1 MNTQKERLNIFLSK
15 KEMQKLK
22 LITLM
27 LEPELHRSDAIYKV
41 LAWAEKNYP
50 KQ

>member
-22 LITLM
+22 LATLK
-27 LEPELHRSDAIYKV
+27 LEPELHRSDAIAKI
-41 LAWAEKNYP
+41 LFWAEKNYP